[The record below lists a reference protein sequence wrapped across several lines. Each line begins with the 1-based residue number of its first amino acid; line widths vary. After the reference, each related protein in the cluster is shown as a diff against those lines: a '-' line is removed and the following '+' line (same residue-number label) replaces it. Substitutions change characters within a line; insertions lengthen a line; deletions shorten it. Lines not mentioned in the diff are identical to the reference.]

1 MTYRERL
8 IAAIVGVVMVVTFVT
23 GSILWVME

>member
-1 MTYRERL
+1 VTYRERL